1 MKNMFS
7 IKGIVLIILMFVL
20 MSLVVY
26 AVDPGTDGDPLISL
40 SYLEEAL
47 DELKSGFES
56 KITALEKKINALEKE
71 DSSKE
76 DDVTSENTKS
86 SGFRI
91 VNLKKGETLSLG
103 ESAEIILRTGS
114 ATVVGGK
121 AGGLSDVTSG
131 KDVPDGA
138 KVELNHLLI
147 TPRND
152 GRGIKVSENSAVMVK
167 E

>member
-7 IKGIVLIILMFVL
+7 IKRIVLVVL
-20 MSLVVY
+20 AVVLTSLVVY
-26 AVDPGTDGDPLISL
+26 AVDPGADDDPLISL
-40 SYLEEAL
+40 SYLEEKL
-47 DELKSGFES
+47 DELKSGLES
-56 KITALEKKINALEKE
+56 KITALEKKMDNLEKDN
-71 DSSKE
+71 DSSNDGDE
-76 DDVTSENTKS
+76 TVTTQS
-86 SGFRI
+86 SGFKV
-91 VNLKKGETLSLG
+91 VNLKAGETLSLG

-114 ATVVGGK
+114 ATVVGGTG
-121 AGGLSDVTSG
+121 GGLSDVTVG
-131 KDVPDGA
+131 KDVPDGG

>member
-7 IKGIVLIILMFVL
+7 IKGIVLVVLVVVL

-40 SYLEEAL
+40 SYLEEKL
-47 DELKSGFES
+47 DELKSGLES
-56 KITALEKKINALEKE
+56 KITALEKKVNNLEKE
-71 DSSKE
+71 DSSNDDKE
-76 DDVTSENTKS
+76 TEATVKS
-86 SGFRI
+86 SGFKV
-91 VNLKKGETLSLG
+91 VNLKAGETLSLG

-114 ATVVGGK
+114 ATVVGGTG
-121 AGGLSDVTSG
+121 GGLSDVTVG
-131 KDVPDGA
+131 KDVPDGG

-152 GRGIKVSENSAVMVK
+152 GRGIKVFENSAVMVK